1 MYRFKLKYHPEDSVK
16 RREELRNMLLKRI
29 DVFVDFF
36 GKGKFNG
43 VSIDGDQSEQLIKVL
58 DSVVIMLEGGSE
70 ADLQVWIWIFFSGF
84 VSSK

>member
-70 ADLQVWIWIFFSGF
+70 ADLQV
-84 VSSK
+84 

>member
-1 MYRFKLKYHPEDSVK
+1 
-16 RREELRNMLLKRI
+16 MLLKRV

-36 GKGKFNG
+36 GKGKFDG

-70 ADLQVWIWIFFSGF
+70 PDLQVSLPTHLFAKLIFTDTYF
-84 VSSK
+84 